1 MFAVSGQKTGGAER
15 RADQRSRMLKGG
27 TLRFNR
33 GYGALECVVRNVSEN
48 GARLA
53 FGETSAV
60 PPQFELRVGPDG
72 EWRQAEVRWRT
83 LTDVG
88 VALAPRSQP

>member
-1 MFAVSGQKTGGAER
+1 MSMHTGNVTRLPGAER
-15 RADQRSRMLKGG
+15 RADQRSRTLKGG

-33 GYGALECVVRNVSEN
+33 GYGALECVVRNVSEG

-53 FGETSAV
+53 FGDTTAV
-60 PPQFELRVGPDG
+60 PHDFELRVGVDG
-72 EWRQAEVRWRT
+72 AWRSAEVRWRT

-88 VALAPRSQP
+88 IALT